1 LSFTQDETMFK
12 IITEEEKDNFAR
24 FAIEPLEAGYGH
36 TLGNSLRRVLLTSLE
51 GSAITSIKIDGVP
64 HQFST
69 IEGVSEDVIEII
81 LNLKKVRIKVFSEK
95 SVKLRLS
102 VTGKKEVTAKD
113 IEIIGDG
120 EIADAGQHIAT
131 LSSPKAKLN
140 IEMEAL
146 KGKGYSQAAERNINE
161 IGTIPIDAQFCPVV
175 NVNYRVEPTRVG
187 RKTNFDKL
195 ILEVTTDGTIAPKAA
210 LEEAG
215 RILSE
220 MFKQIYEP
228 VAEEEIEVKADNFVS
243 EEVLKMSIEE
253 LDLPV
258 RITNALRVID
268 INTVDDLIN
277 IPRGQL
283 LKAKNLGA
291 KSLSLISEKLIERG
305 LSLSE
310 A

>member
-1 LSFTQDETMFK
+1 MFK
-12 IITEEEKDNFAR
+12 IITEEEKTNFAR
-24 FAIEPLEAGYGH
+24 FEIEPLESGLGH

-51 GSAITSIKIDGVP
+51 GSAITSIKIDGVH

-69 IEGVSEDVIEII
+69 IDGISEDVIEII
-81 LNLKKVRIKVFSEK
+81 LNLKKIRVRVFSEK
-95 SVKLRLS
+95 PVKLKLS
-102 VTGKKEVTAKD
+102 VSGKKQVSAKD

-120 EIADAGQHIAT
+120 EIANKEQHIASI
-131 LSSPKAKLN
+131 SSPKSKLV
-140 IEMEAL
+140 IEMEASR
-146 KGKGYSQAAERNINE
+146 GKGYSQATERSTNE
-161 IGTIPIDAQFCPVV
+161 IGVIPIDAQFCPVI

-187 RKTNFDKL
+187 RRTDFDKL
-195 ILEVTTDGTIAPKAA
+195 ILEITSDGIITPREA
-210 LEEAG
+210 LDSAG

-220 MFKQIYEP
+220 TFKQIYEP
-228 VAEEEIEVKADNFVS
+228 NIEEEEETKAENLVS

-268 INTVDDLIN
+268 IATVEDLMN
-277 IPRGQL
+277 IPRQNL

>member
-1 LSFTQDETMFK
+1 MFK
-12 IITEEEKDNFAR
+12 VITEEEKDNFAS
-24 FAIEPLEAGYGH
+24 FSIEPLEAGFGH

-81 LNLKKVRIKVFSEK
+81 LNLKKVRIKVFSDK
-95 SVKLRLS
+95 SVKLKIS
-102 VTGKKEVTAKD
+102 ISGKKEVTAKD

-120 EIADAGQHIAT
+120 DIANIDQHIAT
-131 LSSPKAKLN
+131 LSSTKAKLT
-140 IEMEAL
+140 IEMEAI
-146 KGKGYSQAAERNINE
+146 KGKGYSQAEERSVNE

-195 ILEVTTDGTIAPKAA
+195 ILEVTTDGTIAPKDA
-210 LEEAG
+210 LEAAG

-228 VAEEEIEVKADNFVS
+228 VTEEDIDIKSGNTISD
-243 EEVLKMSIEE
+243 EVLKMSIEE

-268 INTVDDLIN
+268 INTVEELIN
-277 IPRGQL
+277 ISRAHL

-291 KSLSLISEKLIERG
+291 KSLSLISEKLTERG